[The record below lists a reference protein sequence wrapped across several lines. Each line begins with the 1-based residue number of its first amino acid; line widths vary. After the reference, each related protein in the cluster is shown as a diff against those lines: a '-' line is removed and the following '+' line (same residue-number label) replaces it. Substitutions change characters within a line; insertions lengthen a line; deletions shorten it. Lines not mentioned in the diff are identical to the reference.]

1 MALLAIILSL
11 CLVCKMLNVH
21 FLEIMATLMM
31 TMTTENHLAMPPLPL
46 FYLPFTPTTSKK
58 KPLQNSWKLQPNVTF
73 ISRQHLTLLAIP
85 SS

>member
-58 KPLQNSWKLQPNVTF
+58 TAPE
-73 ISRQHLTLLAIP
+73 LLEAATKCHIYL
-85 SS
+85 SAASDTVGYSF